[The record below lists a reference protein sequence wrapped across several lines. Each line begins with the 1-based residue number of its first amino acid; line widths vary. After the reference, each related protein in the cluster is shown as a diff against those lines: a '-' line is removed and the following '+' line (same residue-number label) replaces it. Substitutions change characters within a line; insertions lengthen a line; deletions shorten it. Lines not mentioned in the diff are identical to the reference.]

1 MISSNLNRFCS
12 LATWKKFAWTSLLL
26 APLFVPGMLFAQ
38 SSATSAT
45 SQTPDNGSGAFATG
59 QYRNLFLETGHK
71 KPQIAK
77 KINTAFQQLFHGDPS
92 TQAVYYAAGKN
103 ANGPLAYITDIAHH
117 DVRTE
122 GISYGMMIAVQ
133 MNKKTEFDALWNW
146 AKTYMYISSPE
157 HPSQGYFSWSMK
169 IDGTPNEETPA
180 PDGEEYFVMSLYFA
194 SARWGNGAGIYDYKA
209 QADEILTTMRHHPIK
224 SGPTKFGPRTIGTMV
239 NEQAKMIRFVPA
251 VEHGNFTDPSYHL
264 PAFYELWARWGPVA
278 DRNFWAQAA
287 AVSRTYFVQATN
299 PQTGLA
305 PNLTNFDGTPL
316 ISPWNHKPSFFS
328 FDAWRTDSN
337 WSVDWS
343 WWGKAPQERQL
354 SDRIQKFFLTKDLDT
369 YGDQFTLDG
378 VQLEDRHS
386 TGLVAT
392 NAVASLAATGPQAQ
406 QFVQKLW
413 NAPIPAGEQRYY
425 DGLLY
430 MMSLLHCSGQ
440 FRIWMPK

>member
-1 MISSNLNRFCS
+1 MLGLPCCSHSSLSPEDCS
-12 LATWKKFAWTSLLL
+12 HRP
-26 APLFVPGMLFAQ
+26 APHL
-38 SSATSAT
+38 AT
-45 SQTPDNGSGAFATG
+45 SQTPDNGAGAFATG

-71 KPQIAK
+71 NPEIAK

-133 MNKKTEFDALWNW
+133 MNKKAEFDALWNW
-146 AKTYMYISSPE
+146 AKTYMYISSPQ

-224 SGPTKFGPRTIGTMV
+224 SGPTKFGPRTIGPMV
-239 NEQAKMIRFVPA
+239 NEQAKMIRFVPG
-251 VEHGNFTDPSYHL
+251 VERGNFTDPSYHL

-278 DRNFWAQAA
+278 DRSFWAQAA

-305 PNLTNFDGTPL
+305 PNLTNYDGTPL
-316 ISPWNHKPSFFS
+316 ISP
-328 FDAWRTDSN
+328 
-337 WSVDWS
+337 
-343 WWGKAPQERQL
+343 
-354 SDRIQKFFLTKDLDT
+354 
-369 YGDQFTLDG
+369 
-378 VQLEDRHS
+378 
-386 TGLVAT
+386 
-392 NAVASLAATGPQAQ
+392 
-406 QFVQKLW
+406 
-413 NAPIPAGEQRYY
+413 
-425 DGLLY
+425 
-430 MMSLLHCSGQ
+430 
-440 FRIWMPK
+440 